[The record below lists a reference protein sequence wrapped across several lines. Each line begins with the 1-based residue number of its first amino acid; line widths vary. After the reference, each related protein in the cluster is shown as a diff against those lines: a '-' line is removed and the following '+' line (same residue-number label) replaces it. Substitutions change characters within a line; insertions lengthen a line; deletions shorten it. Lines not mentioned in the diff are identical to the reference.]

1 MSKPQRQ
8 GPLAFWIHQVSEY
21 ALGILV
27 ASSAARLP
35 HPELP
40 IVVALVILL
49 LAATA
54 DGSAAAVHLVKR
66 PLHRRLDIGIGVAVV
81 AVSAAL
87 FTRVGA
93 SAAILTGLAG
103 VALLALSWQTDYAP
117 KPVKVR
123 RPPRQIRLPQRPSR
137 PKVAGA
143 QLSRGAK
150 AEKVGRKA
158 GRYAAV
164 GVKVWKNRNK

>member
-1 MSKPQRQ
+1 MIKPQRQ

-21 ALGILV
+21 ALGVLV

-40 IVVALVILL
+40 IAVALVILL

-66 PLHRRLDIGIGVAVV
+66 PLHRRLDIGIGIAIV

-103 VALLALSWQTDYAP
+103 VALLALSWQTNYAP
-117 KPVKVR
+117 RPVRVR
-123 RPPRQIRLPQRPSR
+123 RPPRQIRIPQRPKR
-137 PKVAGA
+137 AKVGGA

>member
-21 ALGILV
+21 GLGVLV

-54 DGSAAAVHLVKR
+54 DGAAAAVHLVKR
-66 PLHRRLDIGIGVAVV
+66 PLHRHLDIAIGIAIV

-87 FTRVGA
+87 FKRVGA

-103 VALLALSWQTDYAP
+103 VALLALSWQTNYSP
-117 KPVKVR
+117 KPEKVR
-123 RPPRQIRLPQRPSR
+123 RPPRQIRIPQRPKRTS
-137 PKVAGA
+137 VGGA

>member
-21 ALGILV
+21 ALGVLV

-40 IVVALVILL
+40 IAVALVILL

-54 DGSAAAVHLVKR
+54 DGAAAAVHLVKR
-66 PLHRRLDIGIGVAVV
+66 PLHRRLDIGIGIAIL

-103 VALLALSWQTDYAP
+103 VALLALSWQTNYAP
-117 KPVKVR
+117 KPIRVR
-123 RPPRQIRLPQRPSR
+123 RPPRQIRVPQRPLR
-137 PKVAGA
+137 PKVDGP
-143 QLSRGAK
+143 QVSRGAK

>member
-21 ALGILV
+21 ALGVLV

-40 IVVALVILL
+40 IAVALVILL

-66 PLHRRLDIGIGVAVV
+66 PLHRRLDIGIGIAIV

-103 VALLALSWQTDYAP
+103 VALLALTWQTNYSS

-123 RPPRQIRLPQRPSR
+123 RPPRQIRIPQRPSR
-137 PKVAGA
+137 PKVESP

-164 GVKVWKNRNK
+164 GVKVWKNRSK

>member
-1 MSKPQRQ
+1 MSKPHRQ
-8 GPLAFWIHQVSEY
+8 GPVAFWIHQVSEY
-21 ALGILV
+21 ALGVLV
-27 ASSAARLP
+27 ASSAARLA

-40 IVVALVILL
+40 IAVALVILL

-66 PLHRRLDIGIGVAVV
+66 PLHRRLDIGIGIAIV

-103 VALLALSWQTDYAP
+103 VALLALSWQTNYAP
-117 KPVKVR
+117 RPVKVR
-123 RPPRQIRLPQRPSR
+123 RPPRQIRIPKRASR
-137 PKVAGA
+137 PKVDGP

-158 GRYAAV
+158 GRYTAV

>member
-1 MSKPQRQ
+1 MSKPKRQ

-21 ALGILV
+21 ALGVLV
-27 ASSAARLP
+27 ASSAARII

-40 IVVALVILL
+40 IVVAVVILL

-66 PLHRRLDIGIGVAVV
+66 PLHRRLDIGIGIAIV

-87 FTRVGA
+87 YTRVGA

-103 VALLALSWQTDYAP
+103 VALLALSWQTNYAP
-117 KPVKVR
+117 RPVKVR
-123 RPPRQIRLPQRPSR
+123 RPTRQIRIPPRPSR
-137 PKVAGA
+137 RRVDGP

-150 AEKVGRKA
+150 AEKAGRKA